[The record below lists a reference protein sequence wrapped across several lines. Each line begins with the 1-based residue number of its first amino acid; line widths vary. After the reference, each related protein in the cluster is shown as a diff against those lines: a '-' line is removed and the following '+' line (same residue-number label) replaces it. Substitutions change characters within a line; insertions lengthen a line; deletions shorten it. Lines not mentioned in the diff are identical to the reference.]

1 MQNQDDWLEDGLTF
15 SDERPGGDRPD
26 NELLD
31 DDRSDDE
38 QPEGNVG
45 EPSDKR
51 DRRDKIDRTRGRE
64 KFRRQIIVEAARLM
78 YRRQEKEY
86 YRAKLKAAR
95 AVCGGWVKPSDLPS
109 NAEIRD
115 EIQQM
120 ACLFEG
126 EGRHDRLR
134 EMRVEALRLMR
145 LLAALKPKI
154 IGSTLT
160 GHVRHGSDIDLHV
173 FTGSVDSVAMV
184 LDQEGMT
191 YDIEHKRV
199 TKHGEERIYTH
210 IHIQDR
216 FPIELTVYSTD
227 KVAYA
232 FKSSITGKAI
242 ERATLPEF
250 EQLLRTEYPNLDL
263 DAEVLNA
270 ESKVDRFQVY
280 RSLLLPLEKVGQSKK
295 HHPEGDVL
303 YHSLQVFEL
312 ARYELPYDEEFLLAA
327 LLHDV
332 GKGLDPDD
340 HVGAALEALEGAIT
354 ERTAWLIEH
363 HMVAHKVLDGTI
375 GHRAKQRL
383 RESPDFE
390 ELMLLQ
396 KCDREGRQCGMP
408 VWEVDEALDFL
419 RELSRLNG

>member
-1 MQNQDDWLEDGLTF
+1 MQNEDDWLEDDGRFREDGFHDDGRGEDQTEAEADGLEP
-15 SDERPGGDRPD
+15 SPQRHHRDGI
-26 NELLD
+26 
-31 DDRSDDE
+31 DRS
-38 QPEGNVG
+38 
-45 EPSDKR
+45 
-51 DRRDKIDRTRGRE
+51 RGRE

-115 EIQQM
+115 EIQRM

-126 EGRHDRLR
+126 EGRHERLR
-134 EMRVEALRLMR
+134 DMRIDALRLMR
-145 LLAALKPKI
+145 LLAAFKPKI

-173 FTGSVDSVAMV
+173 FTTNVDSVAMA

-199 TKHGEERIYTH
+199 TKQSEERVYTH
-210 IHIQDR
+210 VHIQDR

-227 KVAYA
+227 KIAYA

-250 EQLLRTEYPNLDL
+250 EQLLRVEYPDLDL
-263 DAEVLNA
+263 DAEVIEA
-270 ESKVDRFQVY
+270 ENKLDRFQVY

-363 HMVAHKVLDGTI
+363 HMEAHKVLDGTI

-396 KCDREGRQCGMP
+396 KCDRDGRQCGRP
-408 VWEVDEALDFL
+408 VMELDEALDFL